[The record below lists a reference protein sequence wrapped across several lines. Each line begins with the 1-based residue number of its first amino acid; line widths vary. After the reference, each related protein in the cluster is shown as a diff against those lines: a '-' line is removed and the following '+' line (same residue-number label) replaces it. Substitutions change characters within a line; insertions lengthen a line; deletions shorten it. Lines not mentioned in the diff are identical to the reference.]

1 MFPGFLVVRRMN
13 YGRSTTNAR
22 RRPPRLRGHARTR
35 GVQIA
40 GERRK
45 SGAINSF
52 KTRGE
57 REARSS
63 CSVYVLT
70 NNRSYSFQSVSRIN
84 SSGEISSS
92 NWDEWCCEIK
102 VSKFDRGKGF
112 LLYLCEICFLISNGI
127 RWFRNGNVNTIFE
140 VRSSFLR

>member
-1 MFPGFLVVRRMN
+1 MD
-13 YGRSTTNAR
+13 AR
-22 RRPPRLRGHARTR
+22 RPTPGDARRDCGGTLARGGCKLPENEGKVARLTR
-35 GVQIA
+35 L
-40 GERRK
+40 K
-45 SGAINSF
+45 
-52 KTRGE
+52 RGE
-57 REARSS
+57 KGRRDLLALP

-70 NNRSYSFQSVSRIN
+70 NNRSYSFQSISRIN